1 MEPMERLDHLGSPER
16 SRTPGATFAMGLICG
31 ALAGATL
38 ALLFAP
44 KPGSDMRHQVADSA
58 ARMKRRASDAYDGAA
73 HAVNRVA
80 ERGRRAYEAGRDAFQ
95 QTRAAT
101 SRPVKTSVS

>member
-1 MEPMERLDHLGSPER
+1 MNRLDHLSRTESG
-16 SRTPGATFAMGLICG
+16 RTPGATFAKGLMCG
-31 ALAGATL
+31 VFAGAALAM
-38 ALLFAP
+38 LFAP
-44 KPGSDMRHQVADSA
+44 KPGADVRHQVADSA
-58 ARMKRRASDAYDGAA
+58 ARLKRRASDAYDGAA

-80 ERGRRAYEAGRDAFQ
+80 ARGRRAYEAGRDAFQ